1 MPFLSVFFVFHRKGL
16 VLLNLISR
24 YMTST
29 IFEKQRH
36 CGPINFCISKL
47 FIQCDT
53 RSCCVTG
60 GVNIYL
66 YVSVS
71 LLVLCVLCV
80 YLCVCLSVRY
90 IKLEY

>member
-1 MPFLSVFFVFHRKGL
+1 MPFLLVFFVFHRKGL

-53 RSCCVTG
+53 RSCCVHITG

-80 YLCVCLSVRY
+80 YLCVCLSS
-90 IKLEY
+90 